1 MSGHGF
7 VQSYLKRLRL
17 RVSQWLGTRAERHR
31 QFLLRAYRAE
41 GGFTG
46 RSGPP
51 NPYYTLFGLRAFFLL
66 GEIPPEVARGCAS
79 FLRTRDFDQLPPAD
93 QFAIFFSQSLL
104 RLQIMGKAELFALLN
119 NLGRDDGGFALIPG
133 QAEGSVYATF
143 LALESLSMLGVHW
156 GDANRPGELAEWEK
170 VKLFPGREQI
180 VNFLLGRQREDG
192 GFAEVGSIPFG
203 GTSPTA
209 AALAALRL
217 LGFEDSRVISRA
229 CDFLRTLQC
238 PGGGFRAAS
247 GVPAPDLL
255 STAVALLVLMDR
267 QAVRGIALNDVSRF
281 VEACEK
287 PAGGFASHPADEEAD
302 VEYTFYGL
310 LVTAICEGMRSFP
323 SEFPPTN
330 FGAGPEALR

>member
-1 MSGHGF
+1 MSGDGF
-7 VQSYLKRLRL
+7 VHRYLKKLRP
-17 RVSQWLGTRAERHR
+17 RVSEWLGTRAERHR
-31 QFLLRAYRAE
+31 QFLLTAYQVE

-46 RSGPP
+46 RAGPP

-79 FLRTRDFDQLPPAD
+79 FLRTRDFGQLSPAD
-93 QFAIFFSQSLL
+93 QFATFFSQCLL
-104 RLQIMGKAELFALLN
+104 RLQIVGKAELFALLN
-119 NLGRDDGGFALIPG
+119 NLRRDDGGFALIPE
-133 QAEGSVYATF
+133 QPEGSVYATF
-143 LALESLSMLGVHW
+143 LVLESLSILGIRW
-156 GDANRPGELAEWEK
+156 GNGDQPCGLGEGEK
-170 VKLFPGREQI
+170 VRLLPGRDKI

-192 GFAEVGSIPFG
+192 GFAEVRSVPFG

-229 CDFLRTLQC
+229 CDFLRAQQS
-238 PGGGFRAAS
+238 PGGGFRAAFA
-247 GVPAPDLL
+247 VPSPDLL
-255 STAVALLVLMDR
+255 STAVALLVLMDC
-267 QAVRGIALNDVSRF
+267 QAVRGVSLGDVTRF

-287 PAGGFASHPADEEAD
+287 PAGGFASHPADEEPD

-310 LVTAICEGMRSFP
+310 LVTAICESMRSFP

-330 FGAGPEALR
+330 FGAGPKAPR